1 MRKRWML
8 MFVSVLALTLGST
21 GFQAQQ
27 DQTAGPAAFRHFNNP
42 KPFDK
47 FAAPVSAPIAFLFS
61 DRGKAMLQASRH
73 PLAPFLLKQ
82 AGVEPTGAGK
92 LPGAPSALANPQPGE
107 SLPNL
112 EPGQTGTP
120 LGILP
125 SFPGTVNSTCGTAV
139 GTRFNKEPATG
150 TPPAPFA

>member
-61 DRGKAMLQASRH
+61 NRG
-73 PLAPFLLKQ
+73 
-82 AGVEPTGAGK
+82 
-92 LPGAPSALANPQPGE
+92 
-107 SLPNL
+107 
-112 EPGQTGTP
+112 
-120 LGILP
+120 
-125 SFPGTVNSTCGTAV
+125 
-139 GTRFNKEPATG
+139 
-150 TPPAPFA
+150 